1 MHNSFMNSL
10 YSKDIASMLKG
21 TNNSNRWLTLVFAS
35 LIISTSLMTT
45 VSFNAFAQTALPS
58 DSADT
63 FSLVPVSKTVT
74 SHPCQLSGA
83 KGWLCRTITANI
95 RPPPLGTASVYLE
108 GADGSETRLG
118 SITNSGTI
126 NNIPRGINIKIMV
139 SGGFKPITESIYT
152 SLSQTNY
159 AYTCTADGCKFTP
172 SNPSNTVVVST
183 SSATSPDSPRYLNA
197 TVVTPSR
204 INLSWWIPVNTGG
217 SPITGYKIERST
229 DGDSK
234 SATEGKSTDIG
245 VYINHYSD
253 YFLSAST
260 TYTYRVSAI
269 NAIGTSLPSSA
280 ASATTSPA
288 TVPDPPRYLTASTVS
303 QSQINLSWW
312 LPVNTGGSVITGYKI
327 ERSTDGGTTW
337 NTIVANTGSALYI
350 NHYSNYFLSANTTYT
365 YRVSAINA
373 IGTSLPS
380 STASATTSPAT

>member
-1 MHNSFMNSL
+1 MHNSFMNSS

-21 TNNSNRWLTLVFAS
+21 TNNSKRWLTLVFAS

-45 VSFNAFAQTALPS
+45 VSYNAFAQTALPS
-58 DSADT
+58 GNADK

-83 KGWLCRTITANI
+83 KGWICRTITTNI
-95 RPPPLGTASVYLE
+95 HPPPLGTATVYLE

-152 SLSQTNY
+152 PVLQTNY
-159 AYTCTADGCKFTP
+159 AYTCTVNGCNFTP
-172 SNPSNTVVVST
+172 NNPSNTVVVST
-183 SSATSPDSPRYLNA
+183 SPATVPDSPRYINA
-197 TVVTPSR
+197 TAVSPSR

-229 DGDSK
+229 DGGTTWTTLK
-234 SATEGKSTDIG
+234 ANTGSAL
-245 VYINHYSD
+245 YINQYSN
-253 YFLSAST
+253 YFLLAST
-260 TYTYRVSAI
+260 TYTYKVSAI
-269 NAIGTSLPSSA
+269 NAIGTSLPSSDA
-280 ASATTSPA
+280 FATTSTA
-288 TVPDPPRYLTASTVS
+288 TVPDSPRYINATAVS
-303 QSQINLSWW
+303 PSRINLSWW
-312 LPVNTGGSVITGYKI
+312 IPVNTGGSPITGYKI

-337 NTIVANTGSALYI
+337 TTLAANTGSASYI
-350 NHYSNYFLSANTTYT
+350 NHYSNYFLSAGTTYI
-365 YRVSAINA
+365 YRALAINA

-380 STASATTSPAT
+380 GTTGELVIPP

>member
-1 MHNSFMNSL
+1 MNSL

-45 VSFNAFAQTALPS
+45 VSYNVFAQTALPS
-58 DSADT
+58 YGADT

-83 KGWLCRTITANI
+83 KGWICRTITTNI
-95 RPPPLGTASVYLE
+95 QPPSLGTATVYLE

-172 SNPSNTVVVST
+172 SNPSHTVVVST
-183 SSATSPDSPRYLNA
+183 NPATVPDSPRYINA
-197 TVVTPSR
+197 TVASPSR

-217 SPITGYKIERST
+217 SPITGYKVERST
-229 DGDSK
+229 DGGTTWTILK
-234 SATEGKSTDIG
+234 ANTGSAL
-245 VYINHYSD
+245 YINHYSD
-253 YFLSAST
+253 YFLLAST
-260 TYTYRVSAI
+260 TYTYKILAI
-269 NAIGTSLPSSA
+269 NAIGTSLPSSN

-288 TVPDPPRYLTASTVS
+288 TVPDSPRYLNATVVS
-303 QSQINLSWW
+303 PSQISLSWW
-312 LPVNTGGSVITGYKI
+312 TPVNTGGSAITGYKI

-337 NTIVANTGSALYI
+337 TTLKANT
-350 NHYSNYFLSANTTYT
+350 H
-365 YRVSAINA
+365 
-373 IGTSLPS
+373 
-380 STASATTSPAT
+380 SATYIK

>member
-21 TNNSNRWLTLVFAS
+21 TNNSKRWLTLVFAS

-45 VSFNAFAQTALPS
+45 VSYNAFAQTTLPS
-58 DSADT
+58 DSADK

-83 KGWLCRTITANI
+83 KGWICRTITTNI
-95 RPPPLGTASVYLE
+95 QPPPLGTATVYLE

-118 SITNSGTI
+118 SITNSATI
-126 NNIPRGINIKIMV
+126 NKIPRGINSKSMV

-183 SSATSPDSPRYLNA
+183 SPVTVSDPPRYLNPT
-197 TVVTPSR
+197 TVSPSQ
-204 INLSWWIPVNTGG
+204 INLSWWLPVNTGG
-217 SPITGYKIERST
+217 SVITGYKIERST
-229 DGDSK
+229 DGGTTWTTLK
-234 SATEGKSTDIG
+234 ANTGSALYT
-245 VYINHYSD
+245 NHYSD

-288 TVPDPPRYLTASTVS
+288 TVPDPPRYLSASTVS

-312 LPVNTGGSVITGYKI
+312 TPVNTGGSVITGYKI
-327 ERSTDGGTTW
+327 ERS
-337 NTIVANTGSALYI
+337 I
-350 NHYSNYFLSANTTYT
+350 H
-365 YRVSAINA
+365 
-373 IGTSLPS
+373 
-380 STASATTSPAT
+380 